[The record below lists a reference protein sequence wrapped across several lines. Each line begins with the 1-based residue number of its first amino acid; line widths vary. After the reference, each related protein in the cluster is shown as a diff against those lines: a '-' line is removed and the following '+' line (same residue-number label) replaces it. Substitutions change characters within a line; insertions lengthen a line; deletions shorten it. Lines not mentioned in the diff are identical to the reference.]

1 MTIDNQRI
9 GKYDLVAKI
18 GEGAMGEVHK
28 AHDPV
33 LNRHVAVKTMSA
45 LLTADEDLVQRFR
58 REAQSAA
65 RLNHPNIVTIFDFAE
80 DQGKFY
86 MAMELL
92 EGEDLKDIIARNGLS
107 DLWDKV
113 EVMEQICD
121 GLAFAHAQGVVH
133 RDLKPANIR
142 ILPNGRVKIMDF
154 GLARLDTSD
163 MTRAGMVMGTPNY
176 MSPEQVRGLKAD
188 QRSDIF
194 SLGAVFY
201 ELLSGHKAF
210 HAPSMHSVLF
220 KVLEERPDPVLN
232 LVPGL
237 PLAFVQLVDKALE
250 KEPERRYQNATEL
263 RVAVRGVREAL
274 ARGDQDGVLNP
285 ADAAAATL
293 YSVGEATMVQAEA
306 TSPRLRGTV
315 TGANALDLGPT
326 PAPRTAVRSRPP
338 TLSGQAATHG
348 GGRVAPEPP
357 PRSRWPLYLAGALL
371 LVAVV
376 IGAGF
381 LALRRESGQSVQTLP
396 PADIEMGQVGIL
408 TEELVRSQV
417 EAARVSLDNKDYR
430 GAIAEAESALKVDPN
445 NAEANEL
452 VRRAR
457 AVLQELD
464 TTARDA
470 RAAFSAGDTARASR
484 ALSRVLAIDPRHSVV
499 AELSTALNEHFR
511 SQAQEARGDS
521 MEARK
526 AAVSQRA
533 ESFGGFPDG
542 DRLLREADTL
552 AQGGQF
558 TVAAQKFVQARDEF
572 ERARRASEAAAR
584 QAAARV
590 VPSVVPTTTLIAR
603 VLPPPTLPPV
613 VVAPPVTQAPG
624 TQPPP
629 TQAPVGQAEEPAVRR
644 VIADYG
650 RAIESKDLALFRT
663 VKPNLSSDE
672 AKRLQDAFKAIKSQ
686 QVGITVES
694 VQIDGG
700 QAVVRVA
707 RQDTINGK
715 AVQRVQQTFRLAQG
729 PGGWAIVSIGQ

>member
-1 MTIDNQRI
+1 MDQQRI

-45 LLTADEDLVQRFR
+45 LLTADEELVQRFR

-92 EGEDLKDIIARNGLS
+92 EGEDLKDVIARNGLN

-220 KVLEERPDPVLN
+220 KVLEERHDPVLN

-237 PLAFVQLVDKALE
+237 PLAFVQLIDKALE
-250 KEPERRYQNATEL
+250 KEPDRRYQNATEL

-274 ARGDQDGVLNP
+274 ARGDEDWELNP
-285 ADAAAATL
+285 GDAAAATL
-293 YSVGEATMVQAEA
+293 YSVGEATMMQAEA
-306 TSPRLRGTV
+306 TATRLRGTV
-315 TGANALDLGPT
+315 TGANALDLGH
-326 PAPRTAVRSRPP
+326 APPPRSAVRSRPP

-357 PRSRWPLYLAGALL
+357 RSRWPVYLAGALL

-376 IGAGF
+376 IGVGF
-381 LALRRESGQSVQTLP
+381 LALRREPGQTAQTLA
-396 PADIEMGQVGIL
+396 PADIEKGQVGIL

-430 GAIAEAESALKVDPN
+430 GAIAEAERALRVDPN

-452 VRRAR
+452 VRRAQG
-457 AVLQELD
+457 VLQDLD

-470 RAAFSAGDTARASR
+470 RAAFSSGDTAGASR
-484 ALSRVLAIDPRHSVV
+484 ALSRVLAIDARHPVV

-511 SQAQEARGDS
+511 SQAQEARGAS
-521 MEARK
+521 MEARH

-533 ESFGGFPDG
+533 ESFGGFSDA

-558 TVAAQKFVQARDEF
+558 TVAAQKFVQARDGF

-584 QAAARV
+584 QAAARL
-590 VPSVVPTTTLIAR
+590 VPSVAPPTTLVAR
-603 VLPPPTLPPV
+603 ALPPPTLPPV
-613 VVAPPVTQAPG
+613 VVAPPVTQVPG

-663 VKPNLSSDE
+663 VKPNLSGDE

-686 QVGITVES
+686 RVGITVES

-707 RQDTINGK
+707 RQDTIDGK